1 MGRSMPT
8 DLDVVFVLDAR
19 FEGGVSTAVAVELQ
33 ELCGD
38 PALRI
43 GLLMCKAH
51 LLGVSWPV
59 HPVIRRFITEGRV
72 TVLRPGENWTCQL
85 ALVHHPVTMQNL
97 PRTALPLRAKRAIL
111 ILHHPLFDAIGTQ
124 QYDLDGVGENIRATM
139 TDDLL
144 IAPVS
149 PVVRDTLR
157 HYQPKF
163 GQIVEED
170 WVNLLDLSAWPFD
183 PHRAAPNPHHFIVG
197 RHARPDP
204 LKWPEDRDLAFAA
217 HLANDPTAE
226 VRILGGGDFLSALY
240 RAPLPKNWVQ
250 LPFDPDGVPSFLGD
264 LDFFVFYHSTTWLEA
279 FGRTVLEALACG
291 IVTILPPEFEPTF
304 GPAAVYAAASDVRS
318 TIDHFLANPS
328 LWHAQR
334 LKARTWAQM
343 HHSAGLAQER
353 LNTFGLLQTKTLQP
367 PPKRRKQPVLFLS
380 TNGIGV
386 GHLTQQMAIADRLP
400 DHMQPVFASMS
411 LSLNVADKAG
421 YPVFYLPH
429 HKHLQADPERWNTV
443 FAEEVFDLIRHLQ
456 PAMLAYDGTAVF
468 GGLADVL
475 GEFPDLMTLWVRRA
489 MWRDVHQSF
498 LHHAHLFTAVIEP
511 GELAGDLDHGPT
523 RAQRPF
529 THVTGPV
536 LHIDPDARLSRA
548 EARTHYGLHEDQ
560 LAVAL
565 QLGSGANFELTD
577 VRQSV
582 IDCLL
587 QDPSVHILEIVS
599 PLAPMPPFLAGAE
612 GRMTQLREYP
622 SFRYS
627 RALDAA
633 VGVAGYNSFHEQILG
648 GIPTLFVP
656 NEAPEMDSQLTRAY
670 WAEVNGM
677 GLCLRARHGFGALR
691 NQVSRLLDASFRADC
706 LRRMVTLPVATGAQ
720 EIADFVTDYSAMI
733 RTDRW
738 PMDAY
743 PR

>member
-1 MGRSMPT
+1 MPT

-33 ELCGD
+33 ALCGD
-38 PALRI
+38 PTLRI
-43 GLLMCKAH
+43 GLLMVKAH
-51 LLGVSWPV
+51 LLGVAWPV
-59 HPVIRRFITEGRV
+59 HPAIRKFITQGRV

-85 ALVHHPVTMQNL
+85 ALIHHPVTMQNL
-97 PRTALPLRAKRAIL
+97 PRTALPLWAERVIL
-111 ILHHPLFDAIGTQ
+111 ILHHPLFDAAGAR
-124 QYDLDGVGENIRATM
+124 QYDLDTVTENIMATM

-149 PVVRDTLR
+149 PVVRQALR
-157 HYQPKF
+157 HYQPKV
-163 GQIVEED
+163 GQITDED
-170 WVNLLDLSAWPFD
+170 WVNLIDLSAWPFD
-183 PHRAAPNPHHFIVG
+183 PDRSPPKPDHFIVG

-217 HLANDPTAE
+217 HLADDPAAE
-226 VRILGGGDFLSALY
+226 LRILGGGDFLTDLY
-240 RAPLPKNWVQ
+240 GAPLPKNWVQ
-250 LPFDPDGVPSFLGD
+250 LPFDPDGVPSFLRD

-279 FGRTVLEALACG
+279 FGRTILEALACG

-304 GPAAVYAAASDVRS
+304 GPAAIYAAASNVRA
-318 TIDHFLANPS
+318 TIDYFLSNPS
-328 LWHAQR
+328 EWQKQR

-353 LNTFGLLQTKTLQP
+353 LNTFGLLRNSIPQP
-367 PPKRRKQPVLFLS
+367 LPKRHRQPVLFLS

-411 LSLNVADKAG
+411 LSLDVAHKAG
-421 YPVFYLPH
+421 YPVFYIPH
-429 HKHLQADPERWNTV
+429 HKHLQADPDRWNTV

-468 GGLADVL
+468 GGLANVL

-498 LHHAHLFTAVIEP
+498 LEHAHLFTAVIEP

-523 RAQRPF
+523 RDQRPNA
-529 THVTGPV
+529 HLTGPV
-536 LHIDPDARLSRA
+536 LHIDPQSRLPRA
-548 EARTHYGLHEDQ
+548 EARAHYGLREDQ

-577 VRQSV
+577 LRQAV
-582 IDCLL
+582 VECLL
-587 QDPSVHILEIVS
+587 MDQSVHILEIVS
-599 PLAPMPPFLAGAE
+599 PLATMPPALAEFE

-656 NEAPEMDSQLTRAY
+656 NEAPEMDSQLTRAL

-691 NQVSRLLDASFRADC
+691 SQVSRLLEANFRANC
-706 LRRMVTLPVATGAQ
+706 QRRMATLPLATGAQ
-720 EIADFVTDYSAMI
+720 EIADFVADYSSMI

-738 PMDAY
+738 PVDAY